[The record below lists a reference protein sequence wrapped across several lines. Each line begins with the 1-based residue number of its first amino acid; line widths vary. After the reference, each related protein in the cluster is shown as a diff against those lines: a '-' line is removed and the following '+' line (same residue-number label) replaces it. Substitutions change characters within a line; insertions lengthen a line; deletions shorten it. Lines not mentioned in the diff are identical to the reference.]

1 MYTMDHNMNDD
12 ENENENDGN
21 VNMHDDDVC
30 DGTDHNGDISHN
42 MFYICM
48 LNMMYMYKM
57 TSPYNIYVN
66 VNGNVNAN
74 GMTTN
79 SNYHTNTLFFFD

>member
-1 MYTMDHNMNDD
+1 MSTMDHNMNDD
-12 ENENENDGN
+12 GNENDMN
-21 VNMHDDDVC
+21 VNDDDVC

-48 LNMMYMYKM
+48 LNMMYMYKT
-57 TSPYNIYVN
+57 TSPYNIY

-74 GMTTN
+74 GMTMN
-79 SNYHTNTLFFFD
+79 SNYHTSTLFFFD

>member
-1 MYTMDHNMNDD
+1 MSTMDHNMNDD
-12 ENENENDGN
+12 GNENANDMH
-21 VNMHDDDVC
+21 VNDDDVC

-48 LNMMYMYKM
+48 LNMMYMYKT
-57 TSPYNIYVN
+57 TSPYSIY

-74 GMTTN
+74 DMTMN
-79 SNYHTNTLFFFD
+79 SNYHTNTLFLSLIK